1 MKYIVT
7 RIEKVLK
14 EGISKT
20 GNAYSLDFTNV
31 TFSVPVNDPSQFGS
45 KETTFQY
52 GSAGKFSSLEA
63 LRGSLPI
70 EMDITMGVEMD
81 NYGNPKTVITDIKA
95 LSSSSPTS
103 THNTAS
109 K

>member
-1 MKYIVT
+1 MKYLVT

-14 EGISKT
+14 SGTSKT

-31 TFSVPVNDPSQFGS
+31 TFSVPVNDPLSFGA

-52 GSAGKFSSLEA
+52 GSAGNFSNLEA
-63 LRGSLPI
+63 LRGRLPV

-81 NYGNPKTVITDIKA
+81 TYGNAKTVITDIKA
-95 LSSSSPTS
+95 LPSATPQM
-103 THNTAS
+103 N

>member
-1 MKYIVT
+1 MKYTVT

-14 EGISKT
+14 SGISGK
-20 GNAYSLDFTNV
+20 GNAYSLDFTNI
-31 TFSVPVNDPSQFGS
+31 TFSIPTNESDVFGS

-52 GSAGKFSSLEA
+52 GNAAKFSSLEA
-63 LRGSLPI
+63 LRGRLPV

-81 NYGNPKTVITDIKA
+81 SYGNAKTVITDIKA
-95 LSSSSPTS
+95 LPSATPQM
-103 THNTAS
+103 N

>member
-1 MKYIVT
+1 MKYTVT
-7 RIEKVLK
+7 RIERVLK
-14 EGISKT
+14 KGISKT

-31 TFSVPVNDPSQFGS
+31 TFSVSTNESDVFGS

-52 GSAGKFSSLEA
+52 GEAANFSKLEA
-63 LRGSLPI
+63 LRGRLPV

-81 NYGNPKTVITDIKA
+81 SYGNAKTVISDIKA
-95 LSSSSPTS
+95 LPSVTPQM
-103 THNTAS
+103 N

>member
-1 MKYIVT
+1 MKYLVT

-14 EGISKT
+14 AGTSKT

-31 TFSVPVNDPSQFGS
+31 TFSVPVNESLAFGA

-52 GSAGKFSSLEA
+52 GSAGNFANLEA
-63 LRGSLPI
+63 LRGRLPV

-81 NYGNPKTVITDIKA
+81 TYGNAKTVITDIKA
-95 LSSSSPTS
+95 LPS
-103 THNTAS
+103 TAPQA

>member
-1 MKYIVT
+1 MKYLVT

-14 EGISKT
+14 SGTSKT

-31 TFSVPVNDPSQFGS
+31 TFSVPTNEPDVFGS

-52 GSAGKFSSLEA
+52 GTASNFLTLEA
-63 LRGSLPI
+63 LRGRLPV
-70 EMDITMGVEMD
+70 EMDITMGVAMD
-81 NYGNPKTVITDIKA
+81 SYGNAKTVITDIKA
-95 LSSSSPTS
+95 LPATQ
-103 THNTAS
+103 TTN

>member
-1 MKYIVT
+1 MIYLVT

-14 EGISKT
+14 NGVSKT

-31 TFSVPVNDPSQFGS
+31 TFSVPVNDPLSFGA

-52 GSAGKFSSLEA
+52 GLASNFSTLET
-63 LRGSLPI
+63 LRGRLPI
-70 EMDITMGVEMD
+70 SMDITVGVEMD
-81 NYGNPKTVITDIKA
+81 AYGNAKTVITDIKA
-95 LSSSSPTS
+95 LSSAQVS
-103 THNTAS
+103 TN